1 MRMFVA
7 VWPDAATVDV
17 LAALRLGPAGALRL
31 VRPTQWHVTL
41 RFLGEVDEGLIPV
54 LADALAAAA
63 RRLPDSIPCHL
74 GPGLD
79 WFGGDRV
86 LQVPVGG
93 LEGAAAAVEAATLA
107 LVPDPDQGRPRFS
120 GHLTL
125 ARTTRRRLAPSERTA
140 LTAIACTA
148 SFEVDSF
155 DLVAS
160 LPSDHGRRYETL
172 ARVPWRG

>member
-7 VWPDAATVDV
+7 VWPDAATCGV
-17 LAALRLGPAGALRL
+17 LADLRLEPAGALRL
-31 VRPTQWHVTL
+31 VRPSQWHVTL
-41 RFLGEVDEGLIPV
+41 RFLGEVDEGLTPV
-54 LADALAAAA
+54 LVEALVAAA

-74 GPGLD
+74 GPGLA

-93 LEGAAAAVEAATLA
+93 LEGAAAAVGAATLP
-107 LVPDPDQGRPRFS
+107 LVPDPVGGRFGFS

-125 ARTTRRRLAPSERTA
+125 ARTTRQSLTPPERTA
-140 LTAIACTA
+140 LTALACTA

-160 LPSDHGRRYETL
+160 RPSEHGRRYETL
-172 ARVPWRG
+172 ARVPLGA